1 MTTTY
6 TEELQMEIHA
16 LGVQMIRF
24 ETWARE
30 AAEVNRWQ
38 RVAECNTQRDLAGE
52 RRSRLMR
59 ELWESRAGG

>member
-16 LGVQMIRF
+16 LAVQMVRF
-24 ETWARE
+24 ETLARQS
-30 AAEVNRWQ
+30 ADTNRWQ
-38 RVAECNTQRDLAGE
+38 RVAEFHMQRDLAGE

-59 ELWESRAGG
+59 ELWEARRS